1 VVVEEPFVVVVVVV
15 GGGGGV
21 PSIFWGLYDC
31 FIFLINFWLL
41 LLWRQGGQDLVDEPV
56 SSLTL
61 SFGMRFWE
69 FAAELMFGWDFIYF
83 VCLLFALNFF
93 V

>member
-1 VVVEEPFVVVVVVV
+1 VVVEEPFVVVVVG

-21 PSIFWGLYDC
+21 TSIFWGLYDC
-31 FIFLINFWLL
+31 FIFKKKFWLL

-61 SFGMRFWE
+61 SFGMRF
-69 FAAELMFGWDFIYF
+69 
-83 VCLLFALNFF
+83 
-93 V
+93 